1 MKMIFSVVAL
11 IMLLCT
17 NLAFSQTQSMYDTSY
32 AGPYNMYGQPTFIH
46 PYQAAGQQQQQQ
58 QQPTDGLVFQGAA
71 AVQSAAGYLWTY
83 MPAPLRGVDSRTYFA
98 PAESGPTIINFV
110 PGTR

>member
-1 MKMIFSVVAL
+1 MKMIFSVLAL
-11 IMLLCT
+11 MMLLCT

-46 PYQAAGQQQQQQ
+46 PYQAAGQQQP
-58 QQPTDGLVFQGAA
+58 QPSQGLIFQGADA
-71 AVQSAAGYLWTY
+71 LQSAAGYLWTY

>member
-1 MKMIFSVVAL
+1 MKMIFSLLAL
-11 IMLLCT
+11 MTLFCA

-32 AGPYNMYGQPTFIH
+32 VGPYNMYGQPTFIH

-71 AVQSAAGYLWTY
+71 AVQSAAGYLWSY
-83 MPAPLRGVDSRTYFA
+83 MPAPLRGVDSRSYFA